1 MKTWAFK
8 RGKTHPSNRTSYPK
22 IIKINRGRKLLGKRK
37 TNPSREYRKSVGER
51 NGTTSRKFYILHS
64 ISHPAEPLKRGV
76 KILPGRSGQ
85 PKWRQRWSPQSTA
98 GRRYEYGV
106 PPNSRGRQR
115 GAYYDSLGKNNNKK
129 SSTPT
134 VYIKISHVRQV
145 SSVGADRKVLSGD
158 TTQPSPQ
165 RRTILHTPSPAT
177 PKHKTYD

>member
-98 GRRYEYGV
+98 GQRYEYGV

-129 SSTPT
+129 SKHAHRIYKNLARVTIQLSRGGKESLIGRHNSALSAT
-134 VYIKISHVRQV
+134 
-145 SSVGADRKVLSGD
+145 ADH
-158 TTQPSPQ
+158 P
-165 RRTILHTPSPAT
+165 H
-177 PKHKTYD
+177 H